1 MYNTILALTDGSEPS
16 NHAVEHAAI
25 TAEKWDSKLSIIT
38 IVTLPPKIYTNVGGF
53 SNDYNEDYEKA
64 IMSYHLSVLETAK
77 NTIKEKHPDVKVTT
91 QIKKGN
97 TVQNI
102 LEASE
107 AKDVDLV
114 FIGGRGLSGLTGCF
128 LGSVSNQIVNHC
140 TKPIMV
146 VK

>member
-16 NHAVEHAAI
+16 NNAVEHAAV
-25 TAEKWDSKLSIIT
+25 TAEKWNAKLSIMT
-38 IVTLPPKIYTNVGGF
+38 VVTPPPRIYTHVGGF
-53 SNDYNEDYEKA
+53 STDYNEDYDKA
-64 IMSYHLSVLETAK
+64 IMSYHLSVLEEAK

-102 LEASE
+102 LQASE
-107 AKDVDLV
+107 AKDVGLV
-114 FIGGRGLSGLTGCF
+114 FIGSRGLSGFAGCF
-128 LGSVSNQIVNHC
+128 LGSVSNQVVNHC

-146 VK
+146 IK